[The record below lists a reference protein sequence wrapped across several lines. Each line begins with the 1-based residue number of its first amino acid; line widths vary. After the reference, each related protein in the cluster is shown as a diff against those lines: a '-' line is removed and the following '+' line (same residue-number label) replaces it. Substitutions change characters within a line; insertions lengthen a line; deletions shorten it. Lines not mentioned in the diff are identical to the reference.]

1 MKKRKTLLLFCGIL
15 LANLPITV
23 SADND
28 ITEPGTELSAVSVE
42 QTGNKVTVSHAEGNT
57 LEIFSLT
64 GAKLS
69 TIKIDSD
76 VKTIDLN
83 LKKGCYIL
91 KVGNVV
97 RKISVC

>member
-1 MKKRKTLLLFCGIL
+1 MRKQLVTLIVALMLCAVFP
-15 LANLPITV
+15 ATA
-23 SADND
+23 SADEA
-28 ITEPGTELSAVSVE
+28 IVEPGAELASISVE
-42 QTGNKVTVSHAEGNT
+42 LTGTKLTIMHAEGSL

-64 GAKLS
+64 GSKLS

-83 LKKGCYIL
+83 LRKGCYIL

>member
-1 MKKRKTLLLFCGIL
+1 MRKQLVTLIVALMLCAVFP
-15 LANLPITV
+15 ATA
-23 SADND
+23 SADET
-28 ITEPGTELSAVSVE
+28 IVEPSAELASISVE
-42 QTGNKVTVSHAEGNT
+42 LTGTKLTIMHAEGSL

-64 GAKLS
+64 GSKLS

-83 LKKGCYIL
+83 LRKGCYIL

>member
-1 MKKRKTLLLFCGIL
+1 M
-15 LANLPITV
+15 
-23 SADND
+23 
-28 ITEPGTELSAVSVE
+28 
-42 QTGNKVTVSHAEGNT
+42 HAEGSL

-64 GAKLS
+64 GSKLS

-83 LKKGCYIL
+83 LRKGCYIL
-91 KVGNVV
+91 KVGNMV